1 VTGLLGGTFNP
12 PHNGHLALARAAQ
25 EHFDLDDGAIAVLV
39 AERPGHKEVQLD
51 AATRLKLARAA
62 FPDYQVEAD
71 PYERTVD
78 LLRGGRWTEPLFLIG
93 ADQFADF
100 PTWKDPEGV
109 LALARIGV
117 ATRPGFPRERLD
129 AVLQQLARP
138 DRVELFEI
146 EPVPI
151 SSRDIR
157 DRVSR
162 RESIDGLVP
171 EGVAELIESLG
182 LYENG
187 GYTSA
192 VLETELKP
200 H

>member
-1 VTGLLGGTFNP
+1 MTGLLGGTFNP

-25 EHFDLDDGAIAVLV
+25 EHFDLDDLAVLV

-62 FPDYQVEAD
+62 FPAYQVEPD

-78 LLRGGRWTEPLFLIG
+78 LLRAGRWSEPLFLIG
-93 ADQFADF
+93 ADQFVDF

-129 AVLQQLARP
+129 VVLQKLARP

-146 EPVPI
+146 EPVPS
-151 SSRDIR
+151 SSREIR
-157 DRVSR
+157 DRVTR
-162 RESIDGLVP
+162 GESIDGLVP
-171 EGVAELIESLG
+171 PAVADLIESLG
-182 LYENG
+182 LYRGG
-187 GYTSA
+187 GYTLA
-192 VLETELKP
+192 VSETELKP

>member
-12 PHNGHLALARAAQ
+12 PHNGHLALARAAL
-25 EHFDLDDGAIAVLV
+25 EHFDLEDLTVLV

-51 AATRLKLARAA
+51 ADTRLKLAQAA
-62 FPDYQVEAD
+62 FPDYQVEPD

-78 LLRGGRWTEPLFLIG
+78 LLRAESWTDPLFLIG

-100 PTWKDPEGV
+100 LTWKDPEGV

-117 ATRPGFPRERLD
+117 ATRPGFPEERLD
-129 AVLQQLARP
+129 SVLRQLSRP

-151 SSRDIR
+151 SSRQIR
-157 DRVSR
+157 DHVARG
-162 RESIDGLVP
+162 ESIDGLVP
-171 EGVAELIESLG
+171 PAVADVIQSRG
-182 LYENG
+182 LYRNG
-187 GYTSA
+187 
-192 VLETELKP
+192 
-200 H
+200 

>member
-12 PHNGHLALARAAQ
+12 PHNGHLALARAAF
-25 EHFDLDDGAIAVLV
+25 EHFDLDALTVLV

-51 AATRLKLARAA
+51 ADARLKLAQAA
-62 FPDYQVEAD
+62 FPDYQVEPD

-78 LLRGGRWTEPLFLIG
+78 LLRAGSWSDPLFFIG

-100 PTWKDPEGV
+100 LTWKDPEGV

-117 ATRPGFPRERLD
+117 AARPGFPQERLD
-129 AVLQQLARP
+129 FVLRQLSRP

-151 SSRDIR
+151 SSREIR
-157 DRVSR
+157 DRIAR
-162 RESIDGLVP
+162 GESIDGLVP
-171 EGVAELIESLG
+171 PAVADVIQSLG
-182 LYENG
+182 LYRKG
-187 GYTSA
+187 
-192 VLETELKP
+192 
-200 H
+200 

>member
-25 EHFDLDDGAIAVLV
+25 EHFDLDDLAVLV

-51 AATRLKLARAA
+51 ADTRLKLARAA
-62 FPDYQVEAD
+62 FPDFQVEPD

-78 LLRGGRWTEPLFLIG
+78 MLRAGRWNEPLFLIG

-100 PTWKDPEGV
+100 LTWKDPEGV

-117 ATRPGFPRERLD
+117 ATRPGYPRDRLD
-129 AVLQQLARP
+129 AVLQRLSQP
-138 DRVELFEI
+138 HRVELFEI

-151 SSRDIR
+151 SSREIR

-162 RESIDGLVP
+162 GEPIDGLVP
-171 EGVAELIESLG
+171 PAVAELIQSLG
-182 LYENG
+182 LYRNG
-187 GYTSA
+187 
-192 VLETELKP
+192 
-200 H
+200 